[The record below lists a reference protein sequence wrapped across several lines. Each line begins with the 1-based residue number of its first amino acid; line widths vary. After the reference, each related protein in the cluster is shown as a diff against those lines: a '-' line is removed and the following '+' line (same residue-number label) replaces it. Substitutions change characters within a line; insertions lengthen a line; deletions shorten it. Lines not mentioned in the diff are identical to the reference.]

1 MLRFSCRRP
10 NRLITEQVLHKE
22 FAFVAIPKQ
31 WGLLPSWVKD
41 ANVLHMRLIY
51 TVFLALQ
58 IS

>member
-10 NRLITEQVLHKE
+10 HRLITEQVLYKE

-31 WGLLPSWVKD
+31 WDLRPSSIKD

-58 IS
+58 NS